1 MNRDKELREIY
12 RKGYI
17 TLRKPYCKPEKISL
31 DDPRAIAFIE
41 TLTPS
46 EKGRD
51 E

>member
-17 TLRKPYCKPEKISL
+17 TLREPYCKPVKISL

>member
-1 MNRDKELREIY
+1 MNIHKQLRELY
-12 RKGYI
+12 RRGYI
-17 TLRKPYCKPEKISL
+17 TIRQPYCKQIKIPL